1 MANIT
6 NITPPRVPL
15 LDPRNG
21 LITREWYLFFLNL
34 FNQTGQSTASLEDL
48 QKGPPIE
55 AVDTAAIVSEAQ
67 LSSGILP
74 SDLAPVETSLQAL
87 ASAPQPDLGTM
98 ATVQQDNV
106 RFVRFS
112 PVPSPPVVPQLG
124 SLAWNPVEQTAEM
137 GMDYG
142 VVQQIGL
149 EYYARVENA
158 TSVTIPNG
166 TVVGFAGVGP
176 NNTLSVAP
184 YLADGATPSLYILG
198 VMTHALPN
206 SGEIGYCTVWGHVQG
221 VDTSAFN
228 VGDILYASPTVA
240 GAFTNV
246 KPTAP
251 NNVIPVAAVLAVDAI
266 NGEIFVRPTIEQE
279 QYYGEFFNT
288 TGVTPAAPNTAYAM
302 AWGGTA
308 IANGVT
314 VAGTPVTQITV
325 SESGLYQFN
334 ARIQFT
340 STNSSIKSAWVW
352 WRLNGTTDYANS
364 AVIGTLSDNGGY
376 LVVRNSGFFSLAA
389 NDYVELMW
397 AVNDVVLAPTN
408 VAATAFAPA
417 APCALVEVTQIQQ

>member
-1 MANIT
+1 MVNIT

-15 LDPRNG
+15 LDPRSG
-21 LITREWYLFFLNL
+21 LVAREWYLFFLNL
-34 FNQTGQSTASLEDL
+34 FEQTGQSTTSLEDL
-48 QKGPPIE
+48 QKGPPTE
-55 AVDTAAIVSEAQ
+55 PADTAAIVSEAQ

-74 SDLAPVETSLQAL
+74 SDLAPVEASLQAL
-87 ASAPQPDLGTM
+87 ASTPQPDLGTM
-98 ATVQQDNV
+98 AGVQQDNV
-106 RFVRFS
+106 RFLRLS

-124 SLAWNPVEQTAEM
+124 SLAWNPVEQTAEI

-166 TVVGFAGVGP
+166 TVVGFAGVGA

-184 YLADGATPSLYILG
+184 YLADGATSSLYILG
-198 VMTHALPN
+198 VMTHTLPN
-206 SGEIGYCTVWGHVQG
+206 SGEIGYCTVWGHVRG
-221 VDTSAFN
+221 VDTSAFS

-251 NNVIPVAAVLAVDAI
+251 NNVIPVAAVLAVDAV

-279 QYYGEFFNT
+279 QYYGEFYNT
-288 TGVTPAAPNTAYAM
+288 TGVTPVANNTAYAM
-302 AWGGTA
+302 AWDGTA
-308 IANGVT
+308 IADGVT

-334 ARIQFT
+334 ARVQFT
-340 STNSSIKSAWVW
+340 STNSSTKSAWVW

-376 LVVRNSGFFSLAA
+376 LVVRNSEFFSLAA
-389 NDYVELMW
+389 NDYIELMW
-397 AVNDVVLAPTN
+397 AVNDVVLAPAN

-417 APCALVEVTQIQQ
+417 APCAIVEVTQIQQ